1 MINFGKV
8 GLLLCLLIECDLGV
22 YSYNVM
28 LKQTI
33 RYNKYILKAHRNND
47 NYLNNLTNNELNE
60 IKIGNYD
67 NNEYLN
73 KLGNQQQIAKGGIKN
88 EYLDT
93 LHNSDIIFS
102 KKRNNRKNRFSKDFG
117 SFDDENLE
125 NWKISNNQTNN
136 NIPSAII
143 IQTNDNKLGF
153 VYKFPQQENL
163 QNNNEKNNKKLKSE
177 NFEVIYNNNFNFT
190 NVGGYENIKQE
201 LMQCSDVL
209 IDYNKY
215 SQFNV
220 RTPKGVIMEGPPGNG
235 KTMLA
240 RGFSG
245 EINASFI
252 STSGSIFQE
261 KYVGIGASRVRE
273 LFELA
278 NKAKPCIIFIDE
290 IDAIGRNRGNTD
302 SSSDSERDNTL
313 NQLLTCL
320 DGFEESNGIFI
331 MCATNRID
339 LLDSAL
345 LRPGRIDK
353 KIYIGNP
360 DINTREK
367 IINIHLVGKPH
378 ENKINMEMLLQM
390 TNGLSGAEIEN
401 LLNEA
406 MLRALRDNRCIMT
419 LDDLEFVLSR
429 MLVGFQANQNI
440 FSSNMIKRIAI
451 HELGHAISGMLL
463 KSHSKM
469 SSINL
474 NLWSPTSPGYTVFET
489 EEIDANIFTK
499 EKLFSHL
506 VVLLSGR
513 VAEHVFYGD
522 SVTTGASKD
531 FEEAYKLASRM
542 ITIYGMGNRTIYST
556 NSDKSREIIDLEVNE
571 ILENAE
577 KKSLEIINDSRGLI
591 EYFIPKLIQNKN
603 IKRKQVEHVL
613 GTAFPYLL
621 YKLY

>member
-1 MINFGKV
+1 MIKNRLSCFLTILLFNINANSYKINYNHV
-8 GLLLCLLIECDLGV
+8 GFRLSKLNKNRLHNYKIN
-22 YSYNVM
+22 SY
-28 LKQTI
+28 
-33 RYNKYILKAHRNND
+33 
-47 NYLNNLTNNELNE
+47 
-60 IKIGNYD
+60 GYD

-73 KLGNQQQIAKGGIKN
+73 SLNANSQPETENYQNTNSNKN
-88 EYLDT
+88 I
-93 LHNSDIIFS
+93 NFS
-102 KKRNNRKNRFSKDFG
+102 KKSKHRKSRFPYDPRFDNEDYPSPENTTNENEEG
-117 SFDDENLE
+117 S
-125 NWKISNNQTNN
+125 
-136 NIPSAII
+136 PSII
-143 IQTNDNKLGF
+143 IQTTENGLGF
-153 VYKFPQQENL
+153 VYRIPSQKNPFL
-163 QNNNEKNNKKLKSE
+163 NNDNNNNKKLKSE
-177 NFEVIYNNNFNFT
+177 NFEVIHNNEFNFSKIGGYNN
-190 NVGGYENIKQE
+190 VKQE
-201 LMQCSDVL
+201 LMQCSDIL
-209 IDYNKY
+209 LNYEKY

-261 KYVGIGASRVRE
+261 KYVGVGSSRVRE

-278 NKAKPCIIFIDE
+278 SKAKPCIVFIDE

-320 DGFEESNGIFI
+320 DGFEDSNGIFI

-339 LLDSAL
+339 LLDPAL

-360 DINTREK
+360 DTQTREE
-367 IINIHLVGKPH
+367 IIKIHLIGKPH
-378 ENKINMEMLLQM
+378 ENKVNMEILLQM

-406 MLRALRDNRCIMT
+406 MLQALRENRCIMT
-419 LDDLEFVLSR
+419 LDDLEIVLSR
-429 MLVGFQANQNI
+429 ILVGFQANQNI
-440 FSSNMIKRIAI
+440 FSANMIERIAV

-474 NLWSPTSPGYTVFET
+474 NLWSPNSPGYTVFET

-513 VAEHVFYGD
+513 VAEQVFYGD
-522 SVTTGASKD
+522 SVTTGATKD

-542 ITIYGMGNRTIYST
+542 ITIYGMGNRTIYSV

-591 EYFIPKLIQNKN
+591 EYFTPKLIQNKN
-603 IKRKQVEHVL
+603 IKRNQVEHVL

>member
-1 MINFGKV
+1 MMRRGVTIVLTALMLNINVNSYTFYHHKKLQFNFGQFHKNR
-8 GLLLCLLIECDLGV
+8 LH
-22 YSYNVM
+22 SYR
-28 LKQTI
+28 LSAC
-33 RYNKYILKAHRNND
+33 YND
-47 NYLNNLTNNELNE
+47 
-60 IKIGNYD
+60 D
-67 NNEYLN
+67 
-73 KLGNQQQIAKGGIKN
+73 N
-88 EYLDT
+88 EYLDS
-93 LHNSDIIFS
+93 LNNISHNNYCQNIRFS
-102 KKRNNRKNRFSKDFG
+102 KKRKHRKSRFPYDPRFDNEDFP
-117 SFDDENLE
+117 SNENV
-125 NWKISNNQTNN
+125 TNEQEP
-136 NIPSAII
+136 PSSII
-143 IQTNDNKLGF
+143 IQATENGLGF
-153 VYKFPQQENL
+153 VYRIPQQNNPYL
-163 QNNNEKNNKKLKSE
+163 NNNNKNNNNNKKMKSD
-177 NFEVIYNNNFNFT
+177 NFEVIYNKEFNFSKI
-190 NVGGYENIKQE
+190 GGYNNVKQE
-201 LMQCSDVL
+201 LIQCSDML
-209 IDYNKY
+209 LNYEKY

-240 RGFSG
+240 KGFSG
-245 EINASFI
+245 EINTSFI

-261 KYVGIGASRVRE
+261 KYVGVGASRVRE

-278 NKAKPCIIFIDE
+278 NKAKPCIVFIDE

-313 NQLLTCL
+313 NQILTCL
-320 DGFEESNGIFI
+320 DGFEDSNGIFI

-339 LLDSAL
+339 LLDPAL

-360 DINTREK
+360 DAQTREE
-367 IINIHLVGKPH
+367 IIKIHLVGKPH
-378 ENKINMEMLLQM
+378 ENKVNMEILLQM

-406 MLRALRDNRCIMT
+406 MLQSLRDNRCIMT
-419 LDDLEFVLSR
+419 LDDLEIVLSR
-429 MLVGFQANQNI
+429 ILVGFQANQNM
-440 FSSNMIKRIAI
+440 FSPNMIERIAV

-474 NLWSPTSPGYTVFET
+474 NLWSPNSPGYTVFET

-513 VAEHVFYGD
+513 VAEQVFYGD

-542 ITIYGMGNRTIYST
+542 ITIYGMGNRTIYSV
-556 NSDKSREIIDLEVNE
+556 NSDKSREIIDLEVNK

-591 EYFIPKLIQNKN
+591 EYFIPQLIQNKV
-603 IKRKQVEHVL
+603 IKRNQVEHVL

>member
-1 MINFGKV
+1 MINRGFNIVLCGLMFNINVNSYTFNHHKKLHFGL
-8 GLLLCLLIECDLGV
+8 GLGQFHKNRLH
-22 YSYNVM
+22 SYRI
-28 LKQTI
+28 TS
-33 RYNKYILKAHRNND
+33 YD
-47 NYLNNLTNNELNE
+47 
-60 IKIGNYD
+60 YD
-67 NNEYLN
+67 NNEYLDS
-73 KLGNQQQIAKGGIKN
+73 LNQVPQNQNDQSIQ
-88 EYLDT
+88 
-93 LHNSDIIFS
+93 FS
-102 KKRNNRKNRFSKDFG
+102 KKRKHRKSRFPYDPR
-117 SFDDENLE
+117 FDNEDYPLNENA
-125 NWKISNNQTNN
+125 TNEQEAP
-136 NIPSAII
+136 PSII
-143 IQTNDNKLGF
+143 IQTTENGLGF
-153 VYKFPQQENL
+153 VYRIPQQVNPYL
-163 QNNNEKNNKKLKSE
+163 NNNNNNNKKLKSE
-177 NFEVIYNNNFNFT
+177 NFEVIYNQDFNFSKI
-190 NVGGYENIKQE
+190 GGYNNVKQE
-201 LMQCSDVL
+201 LMQCSDIL
-209 IDYNKY
+209 LHYEKY

-261 KYVGIGASRVRE
+261 KYVGVGSSRVRE

-278 NKAKPCIIFIDE
+278 AKAKPCIIFIDE
-290 IDAIGRNRGNTD
+290 IDAIGRNRGNTE

-320 DGFEESNGIFI
+320 DGFDDSNGIFI

-339 LLDSAL
+339 LLDPAL

-360 DINTREK
+360 DTQTREE
-367 IINIHLVGKPH
+367 IIKIHLIGKPH
-378 ENKINMEMLLQM
+378 ENKINMEILLQM

-406 MLRALRDNRCIMT
+406 MLQALRDNRCIMT
-419 LDDLEFVLSR
+419 LDDLEIVLSKI
-429 MLVGFQANQNI
+429 LVGFQANQNI
-440 FSSNMIKRIAI
+440 FSSNMIERIAV

-474 NLWSPTSPGYTVFET
+474 NLWSPNSPGYTVFET

-513 VAEHVFYGD
+513 VAEQVFYGD

-542 ITIYGMGNRTIYST
+542 ITIYGMGNRTIYSV
-556 NSDKSREIIDLEVNE
+556 NSDKSREIVDLEVNE

-577 KKSLEIINDSRGLI
+577 QKSLEIINDSRGLI
-591 EYFIPKLIQNKN
+591 EYFTPKLIQNKN
-603 IKRKQVEHVL
+603 IKRNQVEHVL

>member
-1 MINFGKV
+1 MINRW
-8 GLLLCLLIECDLGV
+8 GLNIILIMLMFNINV
-22 YSYNVM
+22 NSYIFNFNRIGFK
-28 LKQTI
+28 LNQI
-33 RYNKYILKAHRNND
+33 NYNKLYCENN
-47 NYLNNLTNNELNE
+47 NY
-60 IKIGNYD
+60 GYD
-67 NNEYLN
+67 NNKYLN
-73 KLGNQQQIAKGGIKN
+73 SLSKNKKANKLQANDYLQNINELSKN
-88 EYLDT
+88 N
-93 LHNSDIIFS
+93 NSKKNINFS
-102 KKRNNRKNRFSKDFG
+102 KKNKHRKSRFTYDPRFDNEDFL
-117 SFDDENLE
+117 SNEN
-125 NWKISNNQTNN
+125 STNE
-136 NIPSAII
+136 PEQVPHSII
-143 IQTNDNKLGF
+143 IQTTENGMGF
-153 VYKFPQQENL
+153 VYKIPQQNNPYL
-163 QNNNEKNNKKLKSE
+163 NNNNNNNNKKKLKSE
-177 NFEVIYNNNFNFT
+177 NFEVIYNQDFNFSKI
-190 NVGGYENIKQE
+190 GGYNNVKQE
-201 LMQCSDVL
+201 LMQCSDIL
-209 IDYNKY
+209 LNYEKY

-261 KYVGIGASRVRE
+261 KYVGVGASRVRE

-278 NKAKPCIIFIDE
+278 AKAKPCIVFIDE
-290 IDAIGRNRGNTD
+290 IDAVGRNRGNTD

-313 NQLLTCL
+313 NQILTCL
-320 DGFEESNGIFI
+320 DGFEDSNGIFI

-339 LLDSAL
+339 LLDPAL

-360 DINTREK
+360 DRRTREEILK
-367 IINIHLVGKPH
+367 IHLTGKPH
-378 ENKINMEMLLQM
+378 ENKINMELLLQI

-406 MLRALRDNRCIMT
+406 MLQALRDDRCIMT
-419 LDDLEFVLSR
+419 LDDLEIVLSR
-429 MLVGFQANQNI
+429 ILVGFQANQNI
-440 FSSNMIKRIAI
+440 FSSNMIERIAV

-474 NLWSPTSPGYTVFET
+474 NLWSPNSPGYTVFET
-489 EEIDANIFTK
+489 DEIDANIFTK
-499 EKLFSHL
+499 EKLLSHL

-513 VAEHVFYGD
+513 VAEQVFYGD

-542 ITIYGMGNRTIYST
+542 ITIYGMGKRTIYSV
-556 NSDKSREIIDLEVNE
+556 NSDKSRELIDLEVNE
-571 ILENAE
+571 LLENSE

-591 EYFIPKLIQNKN
+591 EYFIPILIKDKN